1 MKEVNGIKVFSI
13 LLGKLLQNVFYQ
25 NGGETQR
32 QEKQKLGDPN
42 PRRGKEELQYGGEG
56 RPQRDSCVPGWGG
69 GGKPVQRGAS
79 QGSPGRRLS
88 QTADIN
94 GMPGVSECLGVNL
107 VTW

>member
-79 QGSPGRRLS
+79 RGPQGGGFLRLLTS
-88 QTADIN
+88 
-94 GMPGVSECLGVNL
+94 MECLVYLNVLG
-107 VTW
+107 